1 MTLCWSAEVVL
12 YACIPKG
19 VPAFAT
25 ACVTSLAGSALLF
38 VPFRRRVVS
47 AVRAG
52 GWRLVGN
59 GLWLAALSACYNTLF
74 LVGMKTFD
82 IASGAFTFCMTVVVL
97 PVVLLSMHRHVGA
110 ETWLSVALVLAGI
123 VLALGPSLRAAQTA
137 GLGVMGAG
145 CLLRAVLIV
154 ALVDLVKKH
163 DPIAVAIL
171 LEFFAGLLALG
182 GWFAEDPRL
191 VAGLPVS
198 RMLVAAWAVYAYFI
212 VAFSQTLNVF
222 AMRRVTAANATVV
235 YSTEIVFSLIWGAL
249 LPATVVEHVAITPT
263 VALGAVFVVAGSIA
277 EIADFRGRRG
287 ARELA
292 AEATA
297 ATPRSGAG
305 EDGR

>member
-1 MTLCWSAEVVL
+1 ML
-12 YACIPKG
+12 YACVPKG

-25 ACVTSLAGSALLF
+25 SCVTSLAGSALIFL
-38 VPFRRRVVS
+38 PFRVRV
-47 AVRAG
+47 ATAIRAG
-52 GWRLVGN
+52 GWRLVATELG
-59 GLWLAALSACYNTLF
+59 LAALSACYNTLF

-97 PVVLLSMHRHVGA
+97 PVVLLSMRRRVGA

-123 VLALGPSLRAAQTA
+123 VLALGPSVRAAQAA

-154 ALVDLVKKH
+154 ALADLVKRH

-171 LEFFAGLLALG
+171 LEFFAGLVSLA

-191 VAGLPVS
+191 FAGLPVS

-235 YSTEIVFSLIWGAL
+235 YSTEIVFSLVWGAV
-249 LPATVVEHVAITPT
+249 LPATVVEHVAITPA
-263 VALGAVFVVAGSIA
+263 VALGAAFVVAGSVA

-287 ARELA
+287 AREA
-292 AEATA
+292 ARAPA
-297 ATPRSGAG
+297 AAPPAAGKEGAQ
-305 EDGR
+305 